1 MHPLALLFIALA
13 VTLLFGVPIAFAL
26 LLSSLLVIHV
36 ADLPS
41 VVMIQQMFNGIN
53 TFTLLAL
60 PFFFLAGNVMS
71 DGGISERLV
80 KLAMAL
86 VGHLRG
92 GLAHVN
98 VVVGMFISGI
108 SGSSTADAAAIGA
121 VFFPAMKR
129 RGYDERFSVCLTACT
144 STMGVVIPP
153 SILMVI
159 YGATAGVS
167 TGALLLGGILP
178 GVLMGLALMVQSHF
192 FAVKYDFPREHPRF
206 LGMRAVGQGLKEAA
220 WPMGVPVIIVAG
232 MVGGVFT
239 PTESAAVAAV
249 YALFVTLFVL
259 RTLRWRALPKLF
271 GETTI
276 QFSQILFC
284 VGGAMIFGWILAYY
298 KVPDMVSD
306 FILGFTRDKLVV
318 MLLIVVLNVV
328 LGTFMDAIPAILIF
342 VPILHPLGVEVG
354 IHPVHLGVVVVMTQA
369 FGLLTPPLGMS
380 AMTACAVAGIPLS
393 RIQKLLHLMM
403 IPILVVCFLCA
414 LAPWTVLA
422 IPRLLVPAWL

>member
-26 LLSSLLVIHV
+26 LLSSLLVIYV

-192 FAVKYDFPREHPRF
+192 FAVKYDFPREHPSF
-206 LGMRAVGQGLKEAA
+206 LGMRAIGQGLKEAA

-249 YALFVTLFVL
+249 YALFVTL
-259 RTLRWRALPKLF
+259 
-271 GETTI
+271 
-276 QFSQILFC
+276 
-284 VGGAMIFGWILAYY
+284 
-298 KVPDMVSD
+298 
-306 FILGFTRDKLVV
+306 
-318 MLLIVVLNVV
+318 
-328 LGTFMDAIPAILIF
+328 
-342 VPILHPLGVEVG
+342 
-354 IHPVHLGVVVVMTQA
+354 
-369 FGLLTPPLGMS
+369 
-380 AMTACAVAGIPLS
+380 
-393 RIQKLLHLMM
+393 
-403 IPILVVCFLCA
+403 
-414 LAPWTVLA
+414 
-422 IPRLLVPAWL
+422 